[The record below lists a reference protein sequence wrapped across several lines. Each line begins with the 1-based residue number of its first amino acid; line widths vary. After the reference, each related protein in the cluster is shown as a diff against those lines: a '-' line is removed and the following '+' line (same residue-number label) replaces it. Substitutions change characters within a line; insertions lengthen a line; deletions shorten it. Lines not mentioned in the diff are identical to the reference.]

1 MYKFH
6 ISILRMLAFVLGLFN
21 KPKLCVLTFIVDG
34 RVNDDEI
41 ARDNNILT
49 QLKWARVFST
59 QIYVYMP
66 NKTDKTEKKK
76 YISYMP
82 ELLFHMLS

>member
-1 MYKFH
+1 MD
-6 ISILRMLAFVLGLFN
+6 R
-21 KPKLCVLTFIVDG
+21 

-49 QLKWARVFST
+49 HLKWARVFST
-59 QIYVYMP
+59 QIYVYMAN
-66 NKTDKTEKKK
+66 NKDKAQK
-76 YISYMP
+76 INSLSYMP